1 MLLPLAYLLL
11 LLSGLMVL
19 SILVLNW
26 IVVRATAVMTSDDGG
41 RLFGRCSR
49 CAVVTAL
56 ALVLGL
62 TPTHDRAVCESR
74 RLRRVCAAE
83 WFTKSAPDI

>member
-1 MLLPLAYLLL
+1 MVSLI
-11 LLSGLMVL
+11 MVL
-19 SILVLNW
+19 GW
-26 IVVRATAVMTSDDGG
+26 IVVRTMAVMTSDDGG
-41 RLFGRCSR
+41 RMFGRCCR
-49 CAVVTAL
+49 CAVVSGL